1 MNNFLIFPI
10 FVIFLLSGC
19 AEKRQPDDELV
30 REYLYSIKTLE
41 LWLPV
46 PPESVSLDEANK
58 IMDQKFLRNFMR
70 ISEMA
75 TDKYTPI
82 CVSVA
87 TKSLEDAGF
96 FMNNS
101 KGRIFFEDL
110 TALRKKSPDE
120 YEKLVKERCNDSLLL
135 IKGRA
140 NRREF
145 NKRKSLATDNPWK
158 ILYLLFFA
166 ILFSGFM
173 SLRSIVL
180 LLFAVGY
187 LSGCHDEQESLD

>member
-1 MNNFLIFPI
+1 MNN
-10 FVIFLLSGC
+10 FVIFLIIFIFLCSGC

-46 PPESVSLDEANK
+46 PPESVSLNEANK
-58 IMDQKFLRNFMR
+58 IMNEKFLRNFMR

-87 TKSLEDAGF
+87 AKSLEDAGF

-101 KGRIFFEDL
+101 KGRKNFEDL
-110 TALRKKSPDE
+110 TALRKKSPHI

-140 NRREF
+140 NRREVS
-145 NKRKSLATDNPWK
+145 KRKLLAIDKP
-158 ILYLLFFA
+158 
-166 ILFSGFM
+166 
-173 SLRSIVL
+173 
-180 LLFAVGY
+180 
-187 LSGCHDEQESLD
+187 

>member
-19 AEKRQPDDELV
+19 ADKRRPDDELV

-46 PPESVSLDEANK
+46 PPESVSLDEVNK
-58 IMDQKFLRNFMR
+58 IMDQKFLRNYMR

-87 TKSLEDAGF
+87 TKTLEDAGF

-101 KGRIFFEDL
+101 KGRKNFEDL
-110 TALRKKSPDE
+110 TALRKNSPDE

-135 IKGRA
+135 IRGRA
-140 NRREF
+140 NIREF
-145 NKRKSLATDNPWK
+145 NKRKSLATDNP
-158 ILYLLFFA
+158 
-166 ILFSGFM
+166 
-173 SLRSIVL
+173 
-180 LLFAVGY
+180 
-187 LSGCHDEQESLD
+187 

>member
-145 NKRKSLATDNPWK
+145 NKRKSLATDNP
-158 ILYLLFFA
+158 
-166 ILFSGFM
+166 
-173 SLRSIVL
+173 
-180 LLFAVGY
+180 
-187 LSGCHDEQESLD
+187 

>member
-1 MNNFLIFPI
+1 MSNSLIFPI
-10 FVIFLLSGC
+10 VVILLLSGC
-19 AEKRQPDDELV
+19 AEKRRPDDDLV

-46 PPESVSLDEANK
+46 PPESVSLSEANK
-58 IMDQKFLRNFMR
+58 IMDEKFLRNFMR

-101 KGRIFFEDL
+101 KGRKNFEDL
-110 TALRKKSPDE
+110 TSIRKKSPDE
-120 YEKLVKERCNDSLLL
+120 YDKLVKERCSDSLLL

-140 NRREF
+140 NRREVY
-145 NKRKSLATDNPWK
+145 KRKSLATDNP
-158 ILYLLFFA
+158 
-166 ILFSGFM
+166 
-173 SLRSIVL
+173 
-180 LLFAVGY
+180 
-187 LSGCHDEQESLD
+187 